1 MSERVCEDPDCSF
14 ALTGVCARSYPD
26 PEECPQRMAAIARL
40 GGGEQGKDEERE
52 EEYEEDAAPSP
63 AAVERAGTAVLAA
76 PEEKP
81 SLPRSGTLG
90 LRDLDALMRERYVHL
105 IGVIGLP
112 NAGKTACVASLYL
125 LLAHGALKGFRYADS
140 KSLIALDEIARG
152 ARRWNEGNS
161 PAQMTV
167 HTELADD
174 RQAGFLHLRL
184 KRDDDGRKFDLVL
197 PDLPGEWSRRLIAN
211 GDAVRFDFLLAAEVL
226 WLMVNGR
233 DFVHAE
239 TQQGAIHSTTNLI
252 ERLSEIIPEPRPRLI
267 LVASWRDE
275 GDFPASAL
283 DRIVAFARPLG
294 FDVELASIASF
305 SDNDVV
311 DPGAGLAE
319 LIELSITGPQAA
331 FEPWPMATGSPRQ
344 HRAFLDFGRE
354 L

>member
-14 ALTGVCARSYPD
+14 ALTGVCARSYAD
-26 PEECPQRMAAIARL
+26 PKECPQHMAAVARL
-40 GGGEQGKDEERE
+40 GGGVQGKDEELE
-52 EEYEEDAAPSP
+52 EEDEEDTPPSP
-63 AAVERAGTAVLAA
+63 AAVERAGNAVLTA

-90 LRDLDALMRERYVHL
+90 LRDLDAIMRERYVHL
-105 IGVIGLP
+105 IGLIGLP

-125 LLAHGALKGFRYADS
+125 LLAHGALRGFSYADS
-140 KSLIALDEIARG
+140 KSLIAFDEISRG
-152 ARRWNEGNS
+152 ARRWNDGNA
-161 PAQMTV
+161 PDQMTV

-184 KRDDDGRKFDLVL
+184 KREDNGRKFDLVL
-197 PDLPGEWSRRLIAN
+197 PDLPGEWSRRLIIN
-211 GDAVRFDFLLAAEVL
+211 GDAARFDFLLAAEVL

-239 TQQGAIHSTTNLI
+239 TLQGAIHSTTNLI
-252 ERLSEIIPEPRPRLI
+252 ERLSEILPEPRPRLI

-283 DRIVAFARPLG
+283 DRIVAFAKPLG
-294 FDVELASIASF
+294 FDVEFASIASF

-319 LIELSITGPQAA
+319 LIELSLSGPQGAL
-331 FEPWPMATGSPRQ
+331 EPWPMATTATRQ

-354 L
+354 S

>member
-1 MSERVCEDPDCSF
+1 MSERVCDDPDCSF
-14 ALTGVCARSYPD
+14 ALTSVCARSYAD
-26 PEECPQRMAAIARL
+26 PEECPQHMAALARL
-40 GGGEQGKDEERE
+40 AGGEPGDEEEGE
-52 EEYEEDAAPSP
+52 EEAAPSP
-63 AAVERAGTAVLAA
+63 SPVERAGTAVLTA

-125 LLAHGALKGFRYADS
+125 LLAHGALKGFSYAS
-140 KSLIALDEIARG
+140 SNSLIALDEISRG

-161 PAQMTV
+161 PDQMTV

-184 KRDDDGRKFDLVL
+184 RREGDGRKFDLVM
-197 PDLPGEWSRRLIAN
+197 PDLPGEWSRRLISN
-211 GDAVRFDFLLAAEVL
+211 GDAARFNFLPAAEVL

-252 ERLSEIIPEPRPRLI
+252 ERLSEIIPEPRPRMI

-275 GDFPASAL
+275 GDFPASSL
-283 DRIVAFARPLG
+283 DRIVAFAKPLG
-294 FDVELASIASF
+294 FDVEFASIASF

-319 LIELSITGPQAA
+319 LIELSLSGPQAA
-331 FEPWPMATGSPRQ
+331 FEPWPETTGAPRQ
-344 HRAFLDFGRE
+344 HRAVLEFGRQP
-354 L
+354 